1 MTTTRSQSPAMSP
14 PQAAP
19 APQEPE
25 SPESSPSQE
34 SPLSP
39 EWIHAST
46 NLMGHPLT
54 SEIGQRIQ
62 KWILSQAICDYPD
75 LVITWDPIEFEE
87 TR

>member
-1 MTTTRSQSPAMSP
+1 MTTTRSQSLAMSS

-25 SPESSPSQE
+25 SHECIPSQE

-39 EWIHAST
+39 EWIHAIT

-62 KWILSQAICDYPD
+62 IWILSQSVLDYTD
-75 LVITWDPIEFEE
+75 LVIT
-87 TR
+87 